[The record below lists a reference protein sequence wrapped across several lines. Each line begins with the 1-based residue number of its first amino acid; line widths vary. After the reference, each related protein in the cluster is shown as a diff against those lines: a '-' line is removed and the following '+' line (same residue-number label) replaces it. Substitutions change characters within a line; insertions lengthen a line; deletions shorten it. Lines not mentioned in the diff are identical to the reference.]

1 MQLLHSNNHKRRRR
15 RLELDNA
22 THIEQGLSSRVYQV
36 DLRRDLQQ
44 LQLDTIFNYDD
55 DGDDDAVEQF
65 RCCCCF
71 ADRIRSFC
79 LIVMAAAHRHDVL
92 LFLSRHI
99 PTLSLQLM
107 LFSHR
112 NTSQIPLILS
122 LCTLQYLSVVPV
134 KKVYVSFKRIVVPY
148 SSSHLYF
155 SHKHYLPYSISH
167 KNTMYLTVPLTKTMY
182 LSVCVGTFL
191 QVSNLQNH
199 FYVFTVVEY
208 INTVLKIFSTFLM
221 KRTSPLHRK
230 PNVNIVLGVL

>member
-1 MQLLHSNNHKRRRR
+1 
-15 RLELDNA
+15 
-22 THIEQGLSSRVYQV
+22 
-36 DLRRDLQQ
+36 
-44 LQLDTIFNYDD
+44 
-55 DGDDDAVEQF
+55 
-65 RCCCCF
+65 
-71 ADRIRSFC
+71 
-79 LIVMAAAHRHDVL
+79 
-92 LFLSRHI
+92 
-99 PTLSLQLM
+99 M

-112 NTSQIPLILS
+112 NTSQVPLILS

-182 LSVCVGTFL
+182 LSLC
-191 QVSNLQNH
+191 VSNLQNH

-230 PNVNIVLGVL
+230 PNVNIVLGVLWPHLSLSLKFWHERGSRHLNSQPFGHELSTVPPDHHRIEWKSCLILGTFAQIVFFVYRSIVHFLSLLRRHRYEQCDQI